1 MRDVTSV
8 VASSL
13 EGQSWNSFSIIL
25 KKKEME
31 ADVGTKFQIHCIHAQ
46 QPRSRLRQI
55 LITTDDMHTRH
66 GEKN

>member
-8 VASSL
+8 VAASL

-25 KKKEME
+25 NKRDE